1 MNQTSMLQTY
11 LSNKQKDNDK
21 TKVEDFRS
29 RQEKSHAIAKESV
42 LKIYSYF
49 GVEDKYNESFME
61 QFPPL
66 YNYET
71 YSITLNDFPFDV
83 FIENYFPILKKLDY
97 LKFKEKRELFLSI
110 DNLSFKDLTFSFSFG
125 KIFKNTNLAL
135 TSRSIDFVFN
145 DKFELMKILINENS
159 NLLRDP
165 ITEKLIEK
173 KKELINS
180 FEEESLLIE
189 LYINDFG
196 HSFEDL
202 FPEFYIPSAYILN
215 ESEIKQKMSFLKM
228 LNY

>member
-11 LSNKQKDNDK
+11 LLNKQKDNDK

-71 YSITLNDFPFDV
+71 YSIQLNDFPFDF
-83 FIENYFPILKKLDY
+83 FIEKYFPVLKKLDY
-97 LKFKEKRELFLSI
+97 LKFKEKRDLCLEI
-110 DNLSFKDLTFSFSFG
+110 DNLSLKNIKFSFSFG
-125 KIFKNTNLAL
+125 KRFGNTEFVVS
-135 TSRSIDFVFN
+135 SRVINFILN
-145 DKFELMKILINENS
+145 EKFELIEIFINDIESTVWNKKNKQLI
-159 NLLRDP
+159 
-165 ITEKLIEK
+165 K
-173 KKELINS
+173 KQKEIIS
-180 FEEESLLIE
+180 SIEEESLLIE

-196 HSFEDL
+196 HSFEDI
-202 FPEFYIPSAYILN
+202 FPEFYIPGTYILN
-215 ESEIKQKMSFLKM
+215 ETEIKQKMSFLQM